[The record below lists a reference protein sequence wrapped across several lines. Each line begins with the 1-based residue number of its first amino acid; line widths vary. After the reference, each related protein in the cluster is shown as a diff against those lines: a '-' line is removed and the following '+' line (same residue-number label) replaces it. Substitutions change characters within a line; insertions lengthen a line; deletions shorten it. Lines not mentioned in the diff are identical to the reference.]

1 MKVSE
6 SDVVLFWCVFTLNPR
21 TKSKQYSS
29 KSLITLE
36 VTLMLTRFCPFT
48 NQRKPLPAVREVFD
62 YKIVLHEQRASRST
76 WAPAADRPDWQGQ
89 GDRVYIEM
97 RTTPAW
103 GC

>member
-1 MKVSE
+1 
-6 SDVVLFWCVFTLNPR
+6 
-21 TKSKQYSS
+21 
-29 KSLITLE
+29 
-36 VTLMLTRFCPFT
+36 MLTRFCPFI
-48 NQRKPLPAVREVFD
+48 NQLKSLPAVREVFD
-62 YKIVLHEQRASRST
+62 YKIVLHKQRASRST

>member
-1 MKVSE
+1 
-6 SDVVLFWCVFTLNPR
+6 
-21 TKSKQYSS
+21 
-29 KSLITLE
+29 
-36 VTLMLTRFCPFT
+36 MLTRFCPFI
-48 NQRKPLPAVREVFD
+48 NQRESLPAVSEVFD
-62 YKIVLHEQRASRST
+62 YKIVLHEQRASCST